1 MCGSSKILIF
11 IENSKVAQNLQN
23 NFSNPPFRMSS
34 NRFSTYQANGYFDE
48 MFGLGSY
55 PLTHYG
61 EIVSRFSDL
70 ESLEIEAKQRQAAA
84 SFLEHGVTFTV
95 YGDDEGTERIFP
107 FDLIPRIIPLCE
119 WQIVEQGLSQR
130 MVALNLFLNDV
141 YHGGRILQDGVIPR
155 EVVESSAH
163 FRKEMVGFDVP
174 RDIYIHICGSDL
186 IRDGQGKYLVLEDNA
201 RCPSGVSYLLEN
213 REIMKKAFPLTYRQM
228 SVRSVEAYPEILLKT
243 LEYLSPRQSG
253 KPVCVLLT
261 PGVYNSAYF
270 EHTYLARQMGIEIVE
285 GKDLI
290 AIDGFV
296 FMRTTHGLVQVDV
309 IYRRMDDE
317 FLDPAF
323 FKNDSLLGVS
333 GLMDCYLRGNVALAN
348 GIGTGVADDKVT
360 YAYVPEMIRYYLG
373 QDPILEQVPT
383 YLCWKEE
390 DRKFVLDNL
399 SELVV
404 KPANESG
411 GYGMLVGS
419 DSTQKERKEFADR
432 IKACPRDYIA
442 QPIINL
448 SRHPTFCDGEIEGR
462 HVDLRP
468 FILYGDD
475 VEIVPGGLTR
485 VALKKGSLVVNS
497 SQGGGSKD
505 TWVLKD

>member
-1 MCGSSKILIF
+1 MCNLLIDMP
-11 IENSKVAQNLQN
+11 L
-23 NFSNPPFRMSS
+23 
-34 NRFSTYQANGYFDE
+34 NRFSNYETNGFFDE
-48 MFGLGSY
+48 MFGSGDGSE
-55 PLTHYG
+55 PLNHYQRL
-61 EIVSRFSDL
+61 VSRIAKLDD
-70 ESLEIEAKQRQAAA
+70 ERMEAKQRQAAS
-84 SFLEHGVTFTV
+84 SFLEHGITFTV
-95 YGDDEGTERIFP
+95 YGDDEGSERIFP
-107 FDLIPRIIPLCE
+107 FDLIPRVIPINE
-119 WQIVEQGLSQR
+119 WQTVEQGLTQR
-130 MVALNLFLNDV
+130 IIALNLFLNDV
-141 YHGGRILQDGVIPR
+141 YHGGKILKDGIIPK

-163 FRKEMVGFDVP
+163 FRREMIGLDVP

-186 IRDGQGKYLVLEDNA
+186 IRDDKGSYLVLEDNA

-213 REIMKKAFPLTYRQM
+213 REIMKKAFPLTYRDM
-228 SVRSVEAYPEILLKT
+228 AVRPVEAYPELLLKT
-243 LEYLSPRQSG
+243 LEFLSPRQSG

-296 FMRTTHGLVQVDV
+296 YMRTTHGLVQVDV

-317 FLDPAF
+317 FLDPTF
-323 FKNDSLLGVS
+323 FNEDSLLGVS
-333 GLMDCYLRGNVALAN
+333 GLMDSYLRGNVSLAN

-360 YAYVPEMIRYYLG
+360 YAYAPEMIKYYLG
-373 QDPILEQVPT
+373 QEPILEQVPT
-383 YLCWKEE
+383 YLCWKED
-390 DRKFVLDNL
+390 DRKFVLENL

-419 DSTQKERKEFADR
+419 ASTGKERQEFAQR
-432 IKACPRDYIA
+432 IRESPRDYIA
-442 QPIINL
+442 QPIVAL

-475 VEIVPGGLTR
+475 IEIVPGGLTR
-485 VALKKGSLVVNS
+485 VALQKDSLVVNS

-505 TWVLKD
+505 TWVLKR

>member
-1 MCGSSKILIF
+1 MCNILM
-11 IENSKVAQNLQN
+11 
-23 NFSNPPFRMSS
+23 RMPL
-34 NRFSTYQANGYFDE
+34 NRFISYETNGFFDE
-48 MFGLGSY
+48 MFGSGDHSE
-55 PLTHYG
+55 PLSHYHR
-61 EIVSRFSDL
+61 IASRIAKLDDDRM
-70 ESLEIEAKQRQAAA
+70 ETKQRQAAS
-84 SFLEHGVTFTV
+84 SFLEHGITFTV
-95 YGDDEGTERIFP
+95 YGDEEGSERIFP
-107 FDLIPRIIPLCE
+107 FDLIPRVIPLKE
-119 WQIVEQGLSQR
+119 WQKVEQGLSQR
-130 MVALNLFLNDV
+130 IIALNLFLNDV
-141 YHGGRILQDGVIPR
+141 YHGGKIIKDGIVPK

-163 FRKEMVGFDVP
+163 FRREMIGFDVP

-186 IRDGQGKYLVLEDNA
+186 IRDEKGNYLVLEDNG

-213 REIMKKAFPLTYRQM
+213 REIMKKAFPLTYRDM
-228 SVRSVEAYPEILLKT
+228 GVRPVEAYPELLLKT
-243 LEYLSPRQSG
+243 LEFLSPRQTG

-296 FMRTTHGLVQVDV
+296 YMRTTRGLVQVDV

-317 FLDPAF
+317 FLDPTF
-323 FKNDSLLGVS
+323 FNEDSMLGVS
-333 GLMDCYLRGNVALAN
+333 GLMDSYLRGNVSLAN

-373 QDPILEQVPT
+373 QEPILEQVPT
-383 YLCWKEE
+383 YLCWKED

-399 SELVV
+399 ADLVV

-419 DSTQKERKEFADR
+419 ASTALQRNEFSQR
-432 IKACPRDYIA
+432 IKASPRDYIA
-442 QPIINL
+442 QPIVAL

-475 VEIVPGGLTR
+475 IEIVPGGLTR
-485 VALKKGSLVVNS
+485 VALRKDSLVVNS

-505 TWVLKD
+505 TWVLKH

>member
-1 MCGSSKILIF
+1 MCNLLI
-11 IENSKVAQNLQN
+11 IMPL
-23 NFSNPPFRMSS
+23 
-34 NRFSTYQANGYFDE
+34 NRFSSYETNGFFDE
-48 MFGLGSY
+48 MFGSGDGSE
-55 PLTHYG
+55 PLNHYQRL
-61 EIVSRFSDL
+61 VSRIAKLDD
-70 ESLEIEAKQRQAAA
+70 ERMEAKQRQAAS
-84 SFLEHGVTFTV
+84 SFLEHGITFTV
-95 YGDDEGTERIFP
+95 YGDDEGSERIFP
-107 FDLIPRIIPLCE
+107 FDLIPRVIPINE
-119 WQIVEQGLSQR
+119 WQTVEQGLTQR
-130 MVALNLFLNDV
+130 IIALNLFLNDV
-141 YHGGRILQDGVIPR
+141 YHGGKIVKDGIIPK

-163 FRKEMVGFDVP
+163 FRREMIGLDVP

-186 IRDGQGKYLVLEDNA
+186 IRDDKGSYLVLEDNA

-213 REIMKKAFPLTYRQM
+213 REIMKKAFPLTYRDM
-228 SVRSVEAYPEILLKT
+228 AVRPVEAYPELLLKT
-243 LEYLSPRQSG
+243 LEFLSPRQSG

-296 FMRTTHGLVQVDV
+296 YMRTTHGLVQVDV
-309 IYRRMDDE
+309 IYRRINDE
-317 FLDPAF
+317 FLDPTF
-323 FKNDSLLGVS
+323 FNEDSLLGVS
-333 GLMDCYLRGNVALAN
+333 GLMDSYLRGNVSLAN

-360 YAYVPEMIRYYLG
+360 YAYVPEMIKYYLG
-373 QDPILEQVPT
+373 QEPILEQVPT
-383 YLCWKEE
+383 YLCWKED
-390 DRKFVLDNL
+390 DRKFVLENL

-419 DSTQKERKEFADR
+419 ASTGKERQEFAQR
-432 IKACPRDYIA
+432 IRESPRDYIA
-442 QPIINL
+442 QPIVAL

-475 VEIVPGGLTR
+475 IEIVPGGLTR
-485 VALKKGSLVVNS
+485 VALQKDSLVVNS

-505 TWVLKD
+505 TWVLKR